1 MKKSKQNEL
10 RKARQAKQ
18 TNRNWIQKLTDACE
32 GFFLDIFDTIGL
44 WAFVDWYLKKQ
55 EAMRYSEIQAAIP
68 DISQKMLTVT
78 LKNLEADGLVRREAF
93 AEIPPRVEYSITERG
108 KSLMPHI
115 NSLIDWAL
123 NNLAAIMNDRKKYN
137 TK

>member
-1 MKKSKQNEL
+1 MFRDIIVDPHYPDCPIRNIL
-10 RKARQAKQ
+10 ARISDRWSMLVMY
-18 TNRNWIQKLTDACE
+18 TLS
-32 GFFLDIFDTIGL
+32 G
-44 WAFVDWYLKKQ
+44 KQ
-55 EAMRYSEIQAAIP
+55 EAMRYSAIQAAIP

-137 TK
+137 KK

>member
-1 MKKSKQNEL
+1 MFRDIIVDPHYHDCPIRNIL
-10 RKARQAKQ
+10 ARISDRWSMLVMY
-18 TNRNWIQKLTDACE
+18 TLS
-32 GFFLDIFDTIGL
+32 G
-44 WAFVDWYLKKQ
+44 KQ

-123 NNLAAIMNDRKKYN
+123 SNLAAIMNDRKKYN

>member
-1 MKKSKQNEL
+1 MFRDIIVDPHYPDCPIRNIL
-10 RKARQAKQ
+10 ARISDRWSMLVMY
-18 TNRNWIQKLTDACE
+18 TLC
-32 GFFLDIFDTIGL
+32 G
-44 WAFVDWYLKKQ
+44 KQ
-55 EAMRYSEIQAAIP
+55 EAMLYSEIQAAIP

-115 NSLIDWAL
+115 NSLIEWAL